1 MQSEIV
7 TTVQKATVSDKYLLA
22 QAGGAYKCRFLKKSL
37 KNKVLE

>member
-22 QAGGAYKCRFLKKSL
+22 QAGGGGIINYHQ
-37 KNKVLE
+37 